1 MFDSGDGNVAL
12 LGVDG
17 VPADGANL
25 AIGADQ
31 VLDVAHCLG
40 EAQVVKV
47 EHVFHQIELKQLKF
61 KFNRPSKTEI
71 DP

>member
-25 AIGADQ
+25 TIGADQ
-31 VLDVAHCLG
+31 VLDVAHSLG
-40 EAQVVKV
+40 EAQVVEV
-47 EHVFHQIELKQLKF
+47 EHVFHQVELKQLKGR
-61 KFNRPSKTEI
+61 FNRSRN
-71 DP
+71 

>member
-1 MFDSGDGNVAL
+1 MFDSGDSNVAL

-25 AIGADQ
+25 TVGADE
-31 VLDVAHCLG
+31 VLDVAHSLG

-47 EHVFHQIELKQLKF
+47 EHVFHQVELKQLKGIF
-61 KFNRPSKTEI
+61 SP
-71 DP
+71 

>member
-25 AIGADQ
+25 TIGADQ
-31 VLDVAHCLG
+31 VLYVAYRLG

-47 EHVFHQIELKQLKF
+47 KHIFHQIELKQLKF
-61 KFNRPSKTEI
+61 KFKRPSKTEI